1 MRLRILLLG
10 FTLLSTACTSMV
22 IGGGQSSGVYHQQ
35 DDRTLQQVNQD
46 ANITQQVQRILGNH
60 TQIDVDTSNGIV
72 TLQGTATSQREVQ
85 RIISQVYRV
94 DGVQRVDSQLVV
106 SSP

>member
-1 MRLRILLLG
+1 
-10 FTLLSTACTSMV
+10 MV
-22 IGGGQSSGVYHQQ
+22 MGGGQSSGAYQQQ
-35 DDRTLQQVNQD
+35 DDRTLQQVSED
-46 ANITQQVQRILGNH
+46 ANITQRVQRILENH
-60 TQIDVDTSNGIV
+60 TKIDVDTSNGIV
-72 TLQGTATSQREVQ
+72 TLRGTVVSQREVQ